1 MRDVLSFWRI
11 TYNEVVVR
19 FMRLPLFPLN
29 VVLFPGGYLPLHIFE
44 ERYRLMMRHC
54 LEGDRRFGVVLISS
68 GSDVGDPAVPE
79 TVGTIAVIDEVR
91 TLDDG
96 RMLIGVKGERR
107 FRIVEIVEQLPYIT
121 AEVLPLEDDDSPA
134 VDEGLVAEV
143 RQAAKQHVQMFMA
156 LRGEW
161 IEQPVMPTDPV
172 QLWYV
177 VGSQLQGEVIGKQ
190 GILEADDVS
199 NALRL
204 ALRLLNEESAEL
216 KERLRE
222 RMGSSTSN

>member
-1 MRDVLSFWRI
+1 
-11 TYNEVVVR
+11 
-19 FMRLPLFPLN
+19 MRLPLFPLN

-54 LEGDRRFGVVLISS
+54 LDGDRRFGVVLISS
-68 GSDVGDPAVPE
+68 GSEVGEPAAPE
-79 TVGTIAVIDEVR
+79 SVGTVAVIDEVR

-96 RMLIGVKGERR
+96 RMLIGVEGERR
-107 FRIVEIVEQLPYIT
+107 FRIVEIVERLPYVI
-121 AEVLPLEDDDSPA
+121 AEVLPLEDDDSPV
-134 VDEGLVAEV
+134 VDENLIAQV
-143 RQAAKQHVQMFMA
+143 RRAAKQHIQMFMA

-161 IEQPVMPTDPV
+161 IERPVMPTDPV
-172 QLWYV
+172 QLWYS

-190 GILEADDVS
+190 GVLEADDVS

-216 KERLRE
+216 KERLRGK
-222 RMGSSTSN
+222 MGRSTSN

>member
-1 MRDVLSFWRI
+1 
-11 TYNEVVVR
+11 
-19 FMRLPLFPLN
+19 MRLPLFPLN

-96 RMLIGVKGERR
+96 RMLIGVRGERR

-121 AEVLPLEDDDSPA
+121 AEVLPLEDDVDPV
-134 VDEGLVAEV
+134 VDEDLVAEV
-143 RQAAKQHVQMFMA
+143 RQAAKQHIQMFMA

-161 IEQPVMPTDPV
+161 IEQPALPTDPV
-172 QLWYV
+172 QLWYS

-190 GILEADDVS
+190 GILEAEDVS

-216 KERLRE
+216 KEQLWDK
-222 RMGSSTSN
+222 MGRSTSN

>member
-1 MRDVLSFWRI
+1 
-11 TYNEVVVR
+11 
-19 FMRLPLFPLN
+19 MRLPLFPLN

-54 LEGDRRFGVVLISS
+54 LDGDRRFGVVLISS
-68 GSDVGDPAVPE
+68 GSEVGEPAAPE
-79 TVGTIAVIDEVR
+79 AVGTIAVIDEVR

-96 RMLIGVKGERR
+96 RMLIGTKGERR

-121 AEVLPLEDDDSPA
+121 AEVISLEDDDSPV
-134 VDEGLVAEV
+134 VDEDLVAEV
-143 RQAAKQHVQMFMA
+143 RQAAKQHIQMFMA

-161 IEQPVMPTDPV
+161 IEQPVLPTDPV

-190 GILEADDVS
+190 GVLEADDVS

-204 ALRLLNEESAEL
+204 GLRLLNEESAEL
-216 KERLRE
+216 KERLRGE
-222 RMGSSTSN
+222 DGEVDVELEDRNL

>member
-1 MRDVLSFWRI
+1 
-11 TYNEVVVR
+11 
-19 FMRLPLFPLN
+19 MRLPLFPLN

-54 LEGDRRFGVVLISS
+54 LEGDRRFGVVLINS
-68 GSDVGDPAVPE
+68 GSDVGDPATPE
-79 TVGTIAVIDEVR
+79 AVGTIAVIDEVR

-96 RMLIGVKGERR
+96 RMLIGTKGERR

-121 AEVLPLEDDDSPA
+121 AEVLPLEDDDSPV
-134 VDEGLVAEV
+134 VDENLIAEV
-143 RQAAKQHVQMFMA
+143 RQAAKQHIQMFMA

-161 IEQPVMPTDPV
+161 IERPILPTDPV
-172 QLWYV
+172 QLRYS

-190 GILEADDVS
+190 GILEADDVP

-216 KERLRE
+216 KERLRDK
-222 RMGSSTSN
+222 MGRSTSN

>member
-1 MRDVLSFWRI
+1 MSYRRS
-11 TYNEVVVR
+11 
-19 FMRLPLFPLN
+19 MRLPLFPLN

-44 ERYRLMMRHC
+44 ERYRLMMRRC
-54 LEGDRRFGVVLISS
+54 LDGDRRFGVVLISS
-68 GSDVGDPAVPE
+68 GSEVGDPAVPE
-79 TVGTIAVIDEVR
+79 TVGTVAAIDGVR

-107 FRIVEIVEQLPYIT
+107 FRIVEIVEQVPYIT
-121 AEVLPLEDDDSPA
+121 AEVMPLNDDDPLI
-134 VDEGLVAEV
+134 VDENLISDV
-143 RQAAKQHVQMFMA
+143 REAAKQHLQMLMA

-161 IEQPVMPTDPV
+161 VEQPVLPADPA
-172 QLWYV
+172 QLRSL

-204 ALRLLNEESAEL
+204 ALRLLNEEIATL
-216 KERLRE
+216 KEQVRGK
-222 RMGSSTSN
+222 MGRSSSN

>member
-1 MRDVLSFWRI
+1 
-11 TYNEVVVR
+11 
-19 FMRLPLFPLN
+19 MRLPLFPLN

-54 LEGDRRFGVVLISS
+54 LDGDRRFGVVLIRS
-68 GSDVGDPAVPE
+68 GSEVGGPAAPE
-79 TVGTIAVIDEVR
+79 SVGTVAVIDEVR

-96 RMLIGVKGERR
+96 RMLIGVEGERR
-107 FRIVEIVEQLPYIT
+107 FRIVEIVEQLPYVT
-121 AEVLPLEDDDSPA
+121 AEVLPLEDDDSPV
-134 VDEGLVAEV
+134 VDENLIAQV
-143 RQAAKQHVQMFMA
+143 RRAAKQHIQMFMA

-161 IEQPVMPTDPV
+161 IERPVLPTDPV
-172 QLWYV
+172 QLWYS

-190 GILEADDVS
+190 GVLEADDVS

-216 KERLRE
+216 KERLRDKTG
-222 RMGSSTSN
+222 RSTSN

>member
-1 MRDVLSFWRI
+1 
-11 TYNEVVVR
+11 
-19 FMRLPLFPLN
+19 MRLPLFPLN

-44 ERYRLMMRHC
+44 ERYRLMTRHC
-54 LEGDRRFGVVLISS
+54 LDGDRRFGVVLISS
-68 GSDVGDPAVPE
+68 GSEVGDPAAPE
-79 TVGTIAVIDEVR
+79 AVGTIAVIDEVR

-96 RMLIGVKGERR
+96 RMLIGTKGERR

-121 AEVLPLEDDDSPA
+121 AEVVPLEDDVAPV
-134 VDEGLVAEV
+134 VDENLIAEV
-143 RQAAKQHVQMFMA
+143 RQAAKQHIQMFMA

-161 IEQPVMPTDPV
+161 IERPVLPTDPV
-172 QLWYV
+172 QLRYT

-190 GILEADDVS
+190 GVLEADDIS

-204 ALRLLNEESAEL
+204 GLRLLKEESAEL

-222 RMGSSTSN
+222 RMGRSTSN

>member
-1 MRDVLSFWRI
+1 MVFRLV
-11 TYNEVVVR
+11 
-19 FMRLPLFPLN
+19 RLPLFPLN

-54 LEGDRRFGVVLISS
+54 LDGDRRFGVVLISS

-79 TVGTIAVIDEVR
+79 AVGTIAKIDEVR

-96 RMLIGVKGERR
+96 RMLIGVMGERR

-121 AEVLPLEDDDSPA
+121 AEVLPLEDDAFPV

-143 RQAAKQHVQMFMA
+143 RQAAKQHIQSFMA

-161 IEQPVMPTDPV
+161 IERPVLPTDPV
-172 QLWYV
+172 QLRYS

-216 KERLRE
+216 KERLGE
-222 RMGSSTSN
+222 KMGRSTFN